1 MPIWE
6 LDKLYIFIIFVIPG
20 FVTLKSYELMCPT
33 AEFKDSSK
41 QVIDAVSFSCIN
53 YALLS
58 LFILGVEK
66 SDLRTSCFFA
76 YVIFYLFVLFVFPII
91 VAFLWRKIRQTDWFL
106 KHAPHPTLKPW
117 DFVFSQR
124 KFLFVKVFLK
134 DKTVIAGY
142 YGEKSFTSSAP
153 APEQIYLEQTWVLTN
168 GGGFERPKNQ
178 SAGVIIL
185 SSEISYIEFKTVN
198 GV

>member
-6 LDKLYIFIIFVIPG
+6 LDKLYVFLIFVIPG
-20 FVTLKSYELMCPT
+20 FVTLKSYELMNPS
-33 AEFKDSSK
+33 AEYKDSSK

-58 LFILGVEK
+58 LVIVGVEK
-66 SDLRTSCFFA
+66 SDLRSSCFGI
-76 YVIFYLFVLFVFPII
+76 YILFYLFVLFIFPVV
-91 VAFLWRKIRQTDWFL
+91 VAYVWKKIRQTEWFL

-124 KFLFVKVFLK
+124 KFFWVKVYLK
-134 DKTVIAGY
+134 NKTVIGGY
-142 YGEKSFTSSAP
+142 YGERSFTSSAP
-153 APEQIYLEQTWVLTN
+153 APEQIYLEQSWVLTE
-168 GGGFERPKNQ
+168 GGGFERMKDR

-185 SSEISYIEFKTVN
+185 SSEISHIEFKSI
-198 GV
+198 